1 MMDMEGF
8 KAEDERLEKAWKEVE
23 KASEKA
29 DKAFKACEHA
39 ARLSA
44 QFDASRS

>member
-8 KAEDERLEKAWKEVE
+8 KSEDARVEKAWKEVE

-29 DKAFKACEHA
+29 DKAFKACEQA
-39 ARLSA
+39 ARSSA
-44 QFDASRS
+44 QIDASRS